1 MTSVLE
7 FQAVSKSYGKKAP
20 VLHGINLSIQ
30 EGEVVGLLGRNG
42 AGKTTLIRLVMG
54 MLCPDSGSIMIFG
67 ISPMEDPVA
76 VKKRIGY
83 VSEDQILPER
93 STIAEL
99 IAFHRYLFKDWDRSL
114 ESRLINRFC
123 LPLNS
128 TIKALSKGQARQ
140 VALLCAICHRPEFLI
155 LDEPAGGLDAVA
167 RREFLEVSIQLLNRE
182 GSTIL
187 FSSHYMNDVERIGS
201 RVVLLDQAGIL
212 LDRDLDSLR
221 ENTSVALI
229 PRTTGLDA
237 STIEQ
242 LPGCLH
248 VRRLSDEWHALIKG
262 TPEDVQPQL
271 EAILNLE
278 GIRCAR
284 IPLEEFFIEMVGPEK
299 EGRSL
304 DR

>member
-7 FQAVSKSYGKKAP
+7 FQAVAKSYEKKVP
-20 VLHGINLSIQ
+20 VLDGINLSIQ

-42 AGKTTLIRLVMG
+42 AGKTTLIQLAMG
-54 MLCPDSGSIMIFG
+54 MLYPDSGSIRIFG
-67 ISPMEDPVA
+67 ISPAEDPVA

-99 IAFHRYLFKDWDRSL
+99 IAFHRYLFKNWDRSL
-114 ESRLINRFC
+114 ESQLLNRFS
-123 LPLNS
+123 LTPNS
-128 TIKALSKGQARQ
+128 TIIVLSKGQARQ

-201 RVVLLDQAGIL
+201 RIVLLDQAQIL
-212 LDRDLDSLR
+212 LDRNLDSLR
-221 ENTSVALI
+221 ENTSIALI
-229 PRTTGLDA
+229 PKATALDA
-237 STIEQ
+237 SAIEQ

-248 VRRLSDEWHALIKG
+248 VRQSADEWHALIEG
-262 TPEDVQPQL
+262 TPEDAQL
-271 EAILNLE
+271 RLE
-278 GIRCAR
+278 TLLKLDGIRCAR
-284 IPLEEFFIEMVGPEK
+284 IPLEELFIEMVGPDK
-299 EGRSL
+299 
-304 DR
+304 